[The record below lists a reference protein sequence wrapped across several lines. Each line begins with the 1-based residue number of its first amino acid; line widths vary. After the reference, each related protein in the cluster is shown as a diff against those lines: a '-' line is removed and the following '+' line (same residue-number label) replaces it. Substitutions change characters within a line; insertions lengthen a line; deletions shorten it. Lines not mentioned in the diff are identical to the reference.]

1 MSIDPFCIDISNID
15 FNDQQALRALLKHL
29 LNLVEVLHRENLALK
44 AENQQLKDEINLAKR
59 TKRQT

>member
-1 MSIDPFCIDISNID
+1 MSIDPFNIDISNID
-15 FNDQQALRALLKHL
+15 FNDHQALRVFHNHL

-59 TKRQT
+59 